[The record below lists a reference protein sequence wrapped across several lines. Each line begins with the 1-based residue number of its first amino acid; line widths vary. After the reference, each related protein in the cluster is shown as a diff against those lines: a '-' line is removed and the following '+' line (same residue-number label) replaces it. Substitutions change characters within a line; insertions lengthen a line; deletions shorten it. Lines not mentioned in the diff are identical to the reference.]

1 MYVMLTLYG
10 GMALLSWILFI
21 AAGVYMKMKKPNA
34 AIRDADA
41 ALQVWEFSDSKS
53 HCCPYVL
60 IIELLL
66 CNVTFQINPDSAKG
80 YKSRG
85 MANAMLGKWEDAAR
99 DLHLAAKLDFDEEI
113 GAELKKVITNNTYP
127 RKKES
132 RVNTDPSS

>member
-1 MYVMLTLYG
+1 
-10 GMALLSWILFI
+10 
-21 AAGVYMKMKKPNA
+21 
-34 AIRDADA
+34 
-41 ALQVWEFSDSKS
+41 
-53 HCCPYVL
+53 
-60 IIELLL
+60 
-66 CNVTFQINPDSAKG
+66 
-80 YKSRG
+80 